1 MRARISLFFIIVTAS
16 AVYSQT
22 KVDSVLAKISALD
35 DSTKTRILL
44 EETWNRRSNDPLTAI
59 NLGKEAAAA
68 AKIEGNKTLEAKSN
82 NYLGVIYTNIGAIE
96 MAFEHHQAAL
106 KIAKEAD
113 DPAQTAY
120 SYNNLG
126 NVYRIRNKIE
136 EATASIQS
144 AIKIFESTNDQQG
157 LAYCYINIGRLY
169 SAQEDFNNALAYF
182 EMADKISIMI
192 NNEDMR
198 ARILLE
204 IAKLAQN
211 KKDYARAEQSY
222 FELEKLYKKIN
233 YLKGFAEVWQGLSD
247 LAYKKKNMNDAMS
260 YSLKALELNK
270 KILNASG
277 EVNNL
282 NDIALIC
289 LEQKKIKAGED
300 YLALALHRSIE
311 INEPTLIADTYYTL
325 YRLHKQTG
333 KTDSALFYF
342 EKYHGMKDSI
352 VTNEEI
358 LKLGEMESLVKIER
372 SEKEKQMLLKD
383 LENQTKLRNYLAV
396 IVVLFILIVIML
408 TIRYYE
414 KKRLS
419 TKLNEIN
426 IVKDQFFK
434 IIAHDLREP
443 FAALFGA
450 ASLLRDNYDEL
461 TEEEKKQTINMIGE
475 SIRREFDLLQNLLM
489 WAKSQRQH
497 IKFNPE
503 KLALRQIINENVEL
517 IKTNLANKNIFLNV
531 ECADDMI
538 INADEQMLNTIIRN
552 LIFNALKFTNE
563 GGEISIAAGRKEGR
577 VKIEIRDN
585 GIGMD
590 NETINNLFA
599 LDKKNVGKGT
609 SGETGSGIGLIITK
623 EFVEAHKG
631 TIDAES
637 EPGKGSVFTI
647 NLPE

>member
-1 MRARISLFFIIVTAS
+1 MRARISLFFIVITAA

-22 KVDSVLAKISALD
+22 KVDSILAKISSLD
-35 DSTKTRILL
+35 DSTKTKILL

-59 NLGKEAAAA
+59 SLGKEASAI
-68 AKIEGNKTLEAKSN
+68 AKAEGNKTLEATSN
-82 NYLGVIYTNIGAIE
+82 NYLGVVYTNIGAIE
-96 MAFEHHQAAL
+96 MAFVYHQTAL

-113 DPAQTAY
+113 NSSQTAY

-126 NVYRIRNKIE
+126 EIYRIRNKLE
-136 EATASIQS
+136 EASLSIHN
-144 AIKIFESTNDQQG
+144 AIKIFESINDRQG
-157 LAYCYINIGRLY
+157 LAYCYVNIGRLY
-169 SAQEDFNNALAYF
+169 ASQEDFNKALDYF
-182 EMADKISIMI
+182 ESADKISIAL
-192 NNEDMR
+192 NNEEMH
-198 ARILLE
+198 ARILFE

-222 FELEKLYKKIN
+222 FELEKFYVKIN
-233 YLKGFAEVWQGLSD
+233 YLKGLAKVWQGLSD
-247 LAYKKKNMNDAMS
+247 LAYKKKNMNDAMN
-260 YSLKALELNK
+260 YSLRALDLNK
-270 KILNASG
+270 KILNAEG
-277 EVNNL
+277 EVTNL

-289 LEQKKIKAGED
+289 LEQKKIKTGED

-311 INEPTLIADTYYTL
+311 INEPTLIANTYYTF
-325 YRLHKQTG
+325 YKLHKQTG
-333 KTDSALFYF
+333 DSDSALFYL
-342 EKYHGMKDSI
+342 EKYHGIKDSI

-372 SEKEKQMLLKD
+372 SEKEKQILMKD
-383 LENQTKLRNYLAV
+383 LENQTKLRNYLII

-408 TIRYYE
+408 AIRYYE

-419 TKLNEIN
+419 SKLNEMN
-426 IVKDQFFK
+426 LVKDKFFK

-461 TEEEKKQTINMIGE
+461 TEEEKKQTINMISE

-489 WAKSQRQH
+489 WAKAQRQQ

-517 IKTNLANKNIFLNV
+517 IKTNLANKNISLHV
-531 ECADDMI
+531 ECADDLT

-563 GGEISIAAGRKEGR
+563 GGEILIAAERKEDK

-585 GIGMD
+585 GVGMGK
-590 NETINNLFA
+590 ETIRNLFD

-609 SGETGSGIGLIITK
+609 SGETGSGIGLILTK

-631 TIDAES
+631 TIQAES
-637 EPGKGSVFTI
+637 ETGKGSTFIIT
-647 NLPE
+647 LPG

>member
-1 MRARISLFFIIVTAS
+1 MRARISLFFIVITA
-16 AVYSQT
+16 AVVYSQT
-22 KVDSVLAKISALD
+22 KVDSILSKISPLD
-35 DSTKTRILL
+35 DSTRTRILL

-59 NLGKEAAAA
+59 RLGKEAAAV
-68 AKIEGNKTLEAKSN
+68 AKAEGDKTLEAKSN

-96 MAFEHHQAAL
+96 MAFEYHQTAL
-106 KIAKEAD
+106 NIAKEAN
-113 DPAQTAY
+113 DPPQTAY

-126 NVYRIRNKIE
+126 NVYRIRNNIQQ
-136 EATASIQS
+136 ATVNIQE
-144 AIKIFESTNDQQG
+144 AIKIFEEINDQQG

-169 SAQEDFNNALAYF
+169 AAQEDFNNALDYF
-182 EMADKISIMI
+182 ERADKISIAL

-211 KKDYARAEQSY
+211 KKDFARAEQSY

-247 LAYKKKNMNDAMS
+247 IAYKKKNMNDAMS

-270 KILNASG
+270 KILNAEG

-311 INEPTLIADTYYTL
+311 INEPTLIANTYHTL

-333 KTDSALFYF
+333 DSDSALFYL

-358 LKLGEMESLVKIER
+358 LKLGEIESLVKIER
-372 SEKEKQMLLKD
+372 SEKEKQILMKD
-383 LENQTKLRNYLAV
+383 LENQTKLRNYLII

-408 TIRYYE
+408 AIRYYE

-419 TKLNEIN
+419 SELNEMN
-426 IVKDQFFK
+426 LVKDKFFK

-461 TEEEKKQTINMIGE
+461 TEDEKKQTINMISE
-475 SIRREFDLLQNLLM
+475 SIRREFDLLQNLLI
-489 WAKSQRQH
+489 WAKSQQRQ
-497 IKFNPE
+497 IKFNPQ
-503 KLALRQIINENVEL
+503 KLNLLLIINENVEL
-517 IKTNLANKNIFLNV
+517 IKTNLANKNISLRV
-531 ECADDMI
+531 ECADDLI

-563 GGEISIAAGRKEGR
+563 GGEILIAAKRKEGQT
-577 VKIEIRDN
+577 KIEVSDN
-585 GIGMD
+585 GVGMN
-590 NETINNLFA
+590 NETIQNLFA

-609 SGETGSGIGLIITK
+609 SGETGSGIGLILTK

-631 TIDAES
+631 TITAAS

-647 NLPE
+647 NLPD